1 MCRSTACFA
10 VCAAM
15 RLKSSDGSVRTA
27 SLPSARTTR
36 PVTSSAPVLVSS
48 FTRTSPGGLNARI
61 YATASADSTVWSIS
75 SNGMPTSAQSAVRA
89 SARLSVDGSDCD
101 REPARDNVI
110 PSNVHDYRS
119 PPARAQRGYR
129 DAGRVDRDKLA
140 FDHRL
145 GRSTA
150 IADVH
155 ALAVEPLIVGVC
167 SQGPFSAWRRHLE
180 VIRSVDEARVVEQ
193 RTGDAAHALTVFDG
207 DRLAV
212 VDRNAQRTTRV
223 TRLLESVELIA
234 HVVERGLEQF
244 LDRRYRPC
252 RHVRGL
258 RSHYQPGL

>member
-48 FTRTSPGGLNARI
+48 FTRTSPGGLNART
-61 YATASADSTVWSIS
+61 YAVASAASTVWSIS

-89 SARLSVDGSDCD
+89 SARLSVEGSDCD

-110 PSNVHDYRS
+110 PCNVNDYRS
-119 PPARAQRGYR
+119 SPPRAQSGYR
-129 DAGRVDRDKLA
+129 DAGRVDGDQLT

-145 GRSTA
+145 RRSA
-150 IADVH
+150 PIADVH
-155 ALAVEPLIVGVC
+155 PFAVETLVVRML
-167 SQGPFSAWRRHLE
+167 SQRSLGAWRGNLE
-180 VIRSVDEARVVEQ
+180 VVRSLDEARVVEEG
-193 RTGDAAHALTVFDG
+193 TGDAAHALTVFDR
-207 DRLAV
+207 DRLRA
-212 VDRNAQRTTRV
+212 VDRNPQRPSRMA
-223 TRLLESVELIA
+223 RLLERVELIA
-234 HVVERGLEQF
+234 HVVERDLVKF

-252 RHVRGL
+252 
-258 RSHYQPGL
+258 